1 MKKKELSSKINPC
14 NKMYFNASVESII
27 THNSSLENIILGC
40 KFDLK
45 TVKSTLFSL
54 DVL

>member
-14 NKMYFNASVESII
+14 NKMYFNASVKSII

-40 KFDLK
+40 KFDLQNC
-45 TVKSTLFSL
+45 SL